1 MKLVSR
7 GGRYYRV
14 VNPRW
19 VDPLD
24 ASFSKTYGGRWT
36 PPGEFGALYLCATVD
51 VAAANA
57 RYQHRNRAIQ
67 LFDLRPEARPSLV
80 MVNVPENRFLDV
92 VSDAGVA
99 ALRLP
104 RVYPFGVAYERCWPI
119 ARRAY
124 RERVPGV
131 ACRSNAEA
139 TSTDWIGEE
148 LALFDFSLP
157 VRKVGKTKSFA
168 QWYPDA
174 DPDRR

>member
-1 MKLVSR
+1 VKLLSR

-14 VNPRW
+14 VNPHW

-24 ASFSKTYGGRWT
+24 PSYSKIFGGRWT
-36 PPGEFGALYLCATVD
+36 PQGEFGALYLCATVD

-57 RYQHRNRAIQ
+57 RWQHRYRAIK

-80 MVNVPENRFLDV
+80 MVNVPENPFLDV
-92 VSDAGVA
+92 VTAAGVA

-104 RVYPFGVAYERCWPI
+104 RAYPFGVPRERCWPI

-124 RERVPGV
+124 AQRIPGI

-139 TSTDWIGEE
+139 DTTSWIGEE
-148 LALFDFSLP
+148 LALFDYTLP
-157 VRKVGKTKSFA
+157 VRRVGKIKPFA
-168 QWYPDA
+168 AWYPDA
-174 DPDRR
+174 IP